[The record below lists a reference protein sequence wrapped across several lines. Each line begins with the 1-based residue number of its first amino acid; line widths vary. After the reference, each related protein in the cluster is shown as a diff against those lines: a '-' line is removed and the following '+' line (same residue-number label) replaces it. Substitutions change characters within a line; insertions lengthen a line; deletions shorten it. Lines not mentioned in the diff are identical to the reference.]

1 MTKIY
6 KYQFTI
12 SPHVVIE
19 MPDKAKILSV
29 QVQDGIPT
37 IWASVDT
44 LQFNVNRKFY
54 IYGTGETVHYPKER
68 FHIATIQ
75 LNGFVWHILE

>member
-1 MTKIY
+1 MT
-6 KYQFTI
+6 
-12 SPHVVIE
+12 HVVIE
-19 MPDKAKILSV
+19 MPDKAKILSI
-29 QVQDGIPT
+29 QVQDGMPT

-44 LQFNVNRKFY
+44 LEKTVKRKFY
-54 IYGTGETVHYPKER
+54 IYGTGQTIAFPKER